1 MNHPHVTIATLC
13 VAAAL
18 FASGAAVGQ
27 TPAPVT
33 SAPTAAAAA
42 PATPPALDIGDC
54 PDIANGFEAGKSYA
68 CGCSASALPDVAL
81 GATPIYGT
89 SIYSDES
96 NLCMAAMHAG
106 VLKPNTAARI
116 VVQMVASPAV
126 FRGTTQNGVKSQV
139 SATATTAAFRVTP
152 SN

>member
-1 MNHPHVTIATLC
+1 MTHHHVTIATLC
-13 VAAAL
+13 VAATLLACGS
-18 FASGAAVGQ
+18 ASGQ
-27 TPAPVT
+27 TPTPAA
-33 SAPTAAAAA
+33 SAPMATATA
-42 PATPPALDIGDC
+42 PPPPALDVGDC
-54 PDIANGFEAGKSYA
+54 PDVPNGFETGKNYA
-68 CGCSASALPDVAL
+68 CGCPASPMPDAAL

-89 SIYSDES
+89 LVYSDES

-106 VLKPNTAARI
+106 VLKPNTATRI

-139 SATATTAAFRVTP
+139 SATATTAAFRLTP